1 MVFIMTK
8 KRTGG
13 LSFIKTS
20 NIFGEIF
27 VYKRFMLV
35 SN

>member
-1 MVFIMTK
+1 MTNP
-8 KRTGG
+8 RTGG

-20 NIFGEIF
+20 NIFGKIF
-27 VYKRFMLV
+27 VSKRFMLV